1 MSTGMLQAAA
11 SAEVR
16 ELDASVARRILSAA
30 PSGIV
35 LFDFDGTISFANP
48 ALERMLEYTSGGLHG
63 RAIESVFRWQLQPTQ
78 LVRPRGLLD
87 YLERCDSQQLTAALE
102 LAGLTQSG
110 AEVAIELR
118 LERVA
123 DLSGFLG
130 IVNDIGVRKLRE
142 RALELRSRALEQSN
156 ADLEQFASTAS
167 HDLRE
172 PLRMIVSY
180 TQLLGEHYRGHL
192 DEKADKYINYAV
204 QGATRMQRLVDDLL
218 AYARLENSGRPSL
231 PVSVADALRE
241 TLTDMRVLIQD
252 SGAQI
257 NHGTLPIVLVDAMQ
271 LTQLFSNLIQNALK
285 FRSAAP
291 PQIDVAAEREGGM
304 WRISVRDNGIGIE
317 KRYHERIFQ
326 MFQRLHE
333 RSKYEGSG
341 MGLAIARKIV
351 ERHGGTMGVTSLP
364 GDGAT
369 FYFTLPAAPSGP
381 IEREAK

>member
-1 MSTGMLQAAA
+1 MSTGVLQAAP
-11 SAEVR
+11 SAESS
-16 ELDASVARRILSAA
+16 ELEPALSRLIVSAS

-35 LFDFDGTISFANP
+35 VFDAEGKVSFANSV
-48 ALERMLEYTSGGLHG
+48 LERLLEYPQGTLRG
-63 RAIESVFRWQLQPTQ
+63 RAVESVIRWQVQQAQ
-78 LVRPRGLLD
+78 LFRPRGLLD
-87 YLERCDSQQLTAALE
+87 YAQRCDAQQLMAALDVAGISSSGVE
-102 LAGLTQSG
+102 LP
-110 AEVAIELR
+110 IELR
-118 LERVA
+118 LSRLPDA
-123 DLSGFLG
+123 SGFVAV
-130 IVNDIGVRKLRE
+130 VNENGARRQRE
-142 RALELRSRALEQSN
+142 RALELRCRELEQSN

-172 PLRMIVSY
+172 PLRMVVSY
-180 TQLLGEHYRGHL
+180 TQLLSERYRGQL
-192 DEKADKYINYAV
+192 DDKADKYINYAV
-204 QGATRMQRLVDDLL
+204 QGAVRMQRLIDDLL

-231 PVSVADALRE
+231 PVAVSDALRD
-241 TLTDMRVLIQD
+241 TLSDMRVLIQD

-257 NHGTLPIVLVDAMQ
+257 NYAELPVVLVDPVQ
-271 LTQLFSNLIQNALK
+271 LTQLFSNLIHNALK
-285 FRSAAP
+285 FRGAAP
-291 PQIDVAAEREGGM
+291 PQIDVGAAQESGM

-317 KRYHERIFQ
+317 KRYQDRIFQ

-351 ERHGGTMGVTSLP
+351 ERHGGTMGVSSTP